1 MMPVVLISSIIE
13 SIAEI
18 FFWFSD
24 RQNLLDELKL
34 FFLLLLVHKAL
45 AARENRIK

>member
-24 RQNLLDELKL
+24 RQNLLDELNL
-34 FFLLLLVHKAL
+34 FFLLLLVHKAI
-45 AARENRIK
+45 AARERRIK